1 MAARLTKLLRPAMNH
16 GKRWTVKDTHN
27 SSFKSGKR
35 THLSAA
41 FDRPSA
47 RRCDVLSPQVRT
59 WKDPAPEL
67 GHTLGLHMDPP
78 SSCLL
83 TNSRGAGEKKA
94 ALLICIMKQK
104 CIKLL
109 AEFEQDEKGLG

>member
-1 MAARLTKLLRPAMNH
+1 MNH
-16 GKRWTVKDTHN
+16 GKRWTAKDTHN

-35 THLSAA
+35 RTLLSAA
-41 FDRPSA
+41 SDRPSA
-47 RRCDVLSPQVRT
+47 RLCDVIGPQVQT

-78 SSCLL
+78 PSCIL
-83 TNSRGAGEKKA
+83 TNRRGAGEKKA

-104 CIKLL
+104 CIRKIN
-109 AEFEQDEKGLG
+109 GLSSRL